1 MRIPPV
7 RTLRPVF
14 LAVTLG
20 LLGGVVALMSQA
32 PPCSSAQVTCPIGND
47 RKISGALG
55 IQSNTPYTA
64 KLTAAATADRTITL
78 PDAND
83 TLVTATSSDTF
94 QNKIIDFSLNTGS
107 NLDASGLTGSP
118 LAAAIINSSLTSMG
132 ILLDLDIG
140 SDLTTLTESA
150 TYGAGDVEIEG
161 NVIYRDDGVTIP
173 IPDGGT
179 NAETLTLNGVIVN
192 GTTSLT
198 GVSLGSKGQIFVGD
212 GSGLPQALTV
222 GADGTMLVADPAE
235 VTGVKWEPAG
245 GGGST
250 EIESWAWTSCS
261 AWWPGGFTGPIWV
274 EFGIQ
279 STCSPPN
286 WGLFDASNE
295 MGTKGT
301 GFTQPA
307 ALSGVWAFPETGQW
321 IVRGSVKW
329 MCQGYSQQCSDIRS
343 RIQGTNNGGAS
354 WYVLTRDGFGSL
366 STGGTPYPNHSLF
379 FIFDVDDLSDD
390 KIKYEVGSL
399 ASGNYAAEPYAW
411 GSNTYWSQ
419 RLDFIRLGD

>member
-1 MRIPPV
+1 MRIPKV
-7 RTLRPVF
+7 TKLRTVL
-14 LAVTLG
+14 LAVGLG
-20 LLGGVVALMSQA
+20 LLGGVVALLSQE
-32 PPCSSAQVTCPIGND
+32 PPCSSAQVTCPVGND
-47 RKISGALG
+47 REISGGLG

-64 KLTAAATADRTITL
+64 TLTTTATADRTITL

-83 TLVTATSSDTF
+83 TLVTATSTDTF

-107 NLDASGLTGSP
+107 NLDATGLSGSP

-192 GTTSLT
+192 GSTALT
-198 GVSLGSKGQIFVGD
+198 GVSLASKGQIFVGD
-212 GSGLPQALTV
+212 GSGLPQALAV
-222 GADGTMLVADPAE
+222 GADGTMLMADPAE

-245 GGGST
+245 GGGAT
-250 EIESWAWTSCS
+250 AMESWAWTACS
-261 AWWPGGFTGPIWV
+261 AWWPGGFTGSIWV
-274 EFGIQ
+274 ELGIQ
-279 STCSPPN
+279 STCNPAD
-286 WGLFDASNE
+286 WGLYDADDE

-321 IVRGSVKW
+321 IVRASVRW
-329 MCQGYSQQCSDIRS
+329 WCQYFSYQCSNIRTKLS
-343 RIQGTNNGGAS
+343 GTNNAGAS
-354 WYVLTRDGFGSL
+354 WTVLTRDGFGSTC
-366 STGGTPYPNHSLF
+366 TGPCTPNHTVF
-379 FIFDVDDLSDD
+379 FIFDVDDLSND
-390 KIKYEVGSL
+390 KIMYEIGSL
-399 ASGNYAAEPYAW
+399 QSGNNASEPYPW
-411 GSNTYWSQ
+411 GSNSYWSQ